1 MNLLKPIVSE
11 IDDLLRESNLNET
24 IDLRITNLENYDY
37 QINNFVKYQNHPDI
51 KIIKEKVS
59 KALNSSELVKEF
71 KFEKNL
77 FINLKINAE
86 LIVTD
91 LENVNKRILSTNK
104 EEVIIDYGGPNIGK
118 PLHVGHLRPLN
129 IGRSIYNINKV
140 VGNKVY
146 SDIHLGDW
154 GMPVAQ
160 IITYCELEDLK
171 LDDISIEMLEEIYP
185 NASVKYKTEK
195 KFKEKAQE
203 TNKLLTSGDKVT
215 LKNWGRLVI

>member
-1 MNLLKPIVSE
+1 MNLLKPFISE
-11 IDDLLRESNLNET
+11 IHDLLIESNLNEAV
-24 IDLRITNLENYDY
+24 DLRITNLENYDY

-51 KIIKEKVS
+51 KTIKEKVS
-59 KALNSSELVKEF
+59 KVLNSSELVKEF
-71 KFEKNL
+71 QFEKNL
-77 FINLKINAE
+77 FISLKINAE
-86 LIVTD
+86 LIITD

-104 EEVIIDYGGPNIGK
+104 EEVIVDYGGPNIGK

-160 IITYCELEDLK
+160 IITYCELEDLNTED
-171 LDDISIEMLEEIYP
+171 LSVEMLEQIYP
-185 NASVKYKTEK
+185 KASKKYSRDEE
-195 KFKEKAQE
+195 FKHEAQA
-203 TNKLLTSGDKVT
+203 TNKLLTSGDIQA
-215 LKNWGRLVI
+215 LKSWETISK